1 MNFPLFIAKRI
12 FSDQGDRRKVSR
24 PAIRIA
30 TIGVAIG
37 LAVMIVTISVVLGFK
52 HTIRDKVVGFGSH
65 ITIQNVQS
73 AYDPQNNPVA
83 IDGTF
88 LERLEALSR
97 VNHAQ
102 RYNYAQGILKTDDDF
117 LGVMF
122 KGIGPEYDTQYLS
135 QCVVE
140 GELPQFCDTATTYPL
155 VLSKTMADKLR
166 LHAGDRVFAYFIGE
180 DDVRARR
187 FTVTGIYQTNMKRFD
202 DAICL
207 TDFYAAQRING
218 WVKNQCSGIELL
230 TDMNADEAFF
240 NHYFAYRS
248 DLFLSYLKPP
258 RPFKIIKQ
266 IYKDL
271 ILHHFPVLQFE
282 TNPEVRALLRHT
294 PDNDG
299 HFMASQTITESY
311 PQVFSWLELLDINVW
326 IILALMISLAGITM
340 ISGLLII
347 ILERAKMIGILKALG
362 ARNSTIRYTFLW
374 FAAFI
379 IGRGLIIGN
388 LLGIGIVVLQQ
399 QTGLITLDPQTYYVC
414 EAPMELHF
422 PLIILLNICTLFISV
437 FVLVAP
443 SYLVSRIRPA
453 QSMRYE

>member
-1 MNFPLFIAKRI
+1 MNLPLFLSRRI
-12 FSDQGDRRKVSR
+12 YSDQGDRRKVSR

-73 AYDPQNNPVA
+73 AYDPQRNPVT
-83 IDGTF
+83 IDGAY
-88 LERLEALSR
+88 LERLEAIDR

-122 KGIGPEYDTQYLS
+122 KGVGPEYDTQFLS
-135 QCVVE
+135 QCLVE

-166 LHAGDRVFAYFIGE
+166 LHAGDRVFAYFIDE
-180 DDVRARR
+180 DNVRARK
-187 FTVTGIYQTNMKRFD
+187 FSITGIYQTNMKRFD

-207 TDFYAAQRING
+207 TDLYATQKING
-218 WVKNQCSGIELL
+218 WEKKQYSGIELL
-230 TDMNADEAFF
+230 TDMTVDSKFLRYYLDHVYISNPIQAF
-240 NHYFAYRS
+240 AQ
-248 DLFLSYLKPP
+248 L
-258 RPFKIIKQ
+258 
-266 IYKDL
+266 YKDL
-271 ILHHFPVLQFE
+271 MMCHFPVLQFE
-282 TNPEVRALLRHT
+282 TYPKVQSLLRQQT
-294 PDNDG
+294 DDDG
-299 HFMASQTITESY
+299 NFMAAQTITESY

-326 IILALMISLAGITM
+326 IILALMISLAGFTM

-347 ILERAKMIGILKALG
+347 ILERAQMIGILKALG
-362 ARNSTIRYTFLW
+362 ARNSTIRHTFLW

-379 IGRGLIIGN
+379 IGRGMIFGN

-399 QTGLITLDPQTYYVC
+399 QTGLVTLDPQTYYVC
-414 EAPMELHF
+414 EAPMELNF
-422 PLIILLNICTLFISV
+422 PLICLLNICTLLISV